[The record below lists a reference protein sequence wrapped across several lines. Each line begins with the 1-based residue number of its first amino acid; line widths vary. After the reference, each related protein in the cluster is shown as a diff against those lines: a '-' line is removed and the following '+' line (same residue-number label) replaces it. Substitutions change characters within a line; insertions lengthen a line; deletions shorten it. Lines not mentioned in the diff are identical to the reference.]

1 MAVNE
6 AYLDNSATTKVCA
19 PAAQAV
25 MDMMTVTYGN
35 PSSLHRMGMEAEQR
49 LSAARESVARLLG
62 VTPRE
67 LFFTSGGTEANNL
80 ALLGAAAAG
89 KRRGKRIVTTVLEH
103 ASVYDTASFLEAEGF
118 EVIRLAPGPDG
129 NISPAD
135 IQNAITPDTILVSMM
150 LVNNET
156 GTILPVKAAAAAV
169 KRCGAPAL
177 LHCDAVQAFGKLP
190 VKPKALGADLVTVS
204 SHKIHGPK
212 GVGALY
218 VRKGVHIVPQTH
230 GGEQENGIRPGTEAA
245 PLIAGFGAAVDA
257 IGDMKAHE
265 AHAGALKARLLAGLS
280 SLPDIA
286 VHSPADA
293 SPYVVSFS
301 VPGIRSETMLHHLA
315 MRGVYVS
322 SGSACSKGKVSRVLS
337 ALCPDRRLVDSVVR
351 VSFCRD
357 NTAAD
362 VDALL
367 DGIQDGTRTL
377 QRVKPSH

>member
-6 AYLDNSATTKVCA
+6 VYLDNSATTRVCTS
-19 PAAQAV
+19 AAQAV

-35 PSSLHRMGMEAEQR
+35 PSSLHRMGLEAEQK
-49 LSAARESVARLLG
+49 LTAARESIASLLG
-62 VTPRE
+62 VTARE

-89 KRRGKRIVTTVLEH
+89 KRRGRRIVTTALEH
-103 ASVYDTASFLEAEGF
+103 ASVYDTASFLESEGF
-118 EVIRLAPGPDG
+118 EVVFLRPGPDG

-135 IQNAITPDTILVSMM
+135 IAAAVTPDTILVSMM

-156 GTILPVKAAAAAV
+156 GVILPVKAAAAAI
-169 KRCGAPAL
+169 KRSGAPAL

-190 VKPKALGADLVTVS
+190 VKPKSLGADLVTVS

-212 GVGALY
+212 GCGALY
-218 VRKGVHIVPQTH
+218 VRKGARIIPQVH
-230 GGEQENGIRPGTEAA
+230 GGEQEMGIRPGTEAA

-257 IGDMKAHE
+257 IGDLKAHE
-265 AHAGALKARLLAGLS
+265 THAGTLKAHLLAGLEA
-280 SLPDIA
+280 LPDIV
-286 VHSPADA
+286 VHSPAEA

-315 MRGVYVS
+315 SRGVYVS

-337 ALCPDRRLVDSVVR
+337 ALCSDRRLIDSVLR

-357 NTAAD
+357 NTTAD

-367 DGIQDGTRTL
+367 DGIRDGMQVL
-377 QRVKPSH
+377 QRIR

>member
-1 MAVNE
+1 MDVNE
-6 AYLDNSATTKVCA
+6 VYLDNSATTQVCA

-25 MDMMTVTYGN
+25 MEMMTTAYGN
-35 PSSLHRMGMEAEQR
+35 PSSLHRKGIEAEQKV
-49 LSAARESVARLLG
+49 AQARESVASLLG
-62 VTPRE
+62 VPARE

-103 ASVYDTASFLEAEGF
+103 ASVYDTAAFLESEGF
-118 EVIRLAPGPDG
+118 DVVFLEPGPDG
-129 NISPAD
+129 NISPAA
-135 IQNAITPDTILVSMM
+135 IAEAITPNTILVSMM

-156 GTILPVKAAAAAV
+156 GTILPVKAAAAAI

-190 VKPKALGADLVTVS
+190 VKPKTLGADLVTVS

-218 VRKGVHIVPQTH
+218 IRKGARIIPQTH
-230 GGEQENGIRPGTEAA
+230 GGEQEGGVRPGTEAA

-257 IGDMKAHE
+257 IGDLKAHE
-265 AHAGALKARLLAGLS
+265 AHAKELKEYLFKGLS
-280 SLPDIA
+280 ALPDIV
-286 VHSPADA
+286 VHSPKDA

-315 MRGVYVS
+315 SRGVYVS

-337 ALCPDRRLVDSVVR
+337 ALCPDRRLVDSVLR

-357 NTAAD
+357 NTIED
-362 VDALL
+362 IDALL
-367 DGIQDGTRTL
+367 DGIQDGMRVL
-377 QRVKPSH
+377 QHVK